1 MSEQVTGRHF
11 LPLLQPA
18 QAQKHVTVN
27 ESLLRL
33 DGLVNLVLQGA
44 ARVQPPAVVE
54 GECWWVP
61 PGAVDAWAWQAGRIA
76 IGANGGWVF
85 ATPQRG
91 QRAFLLD
98 RGAEAVW
105 DGQEWRGGALTL
117 GLWGGG
123 ISAGILEAEVSLGA
137 GAVVATGVM
146 IPSHVLVFGVT
157 ARVVEPI
164 SGTLGAR
171 ALGVSPSVAAAAK
184 PRARACGPARFIR
197 PRPARLAACAAIRA
211 AKVAAGG
218 QPAIVASAAHRRP
231 RAVISATAPWLPMR
245 ESFMISSRCS
255 GLRPPLSPSARS
267 ASPSSCSAPVSA
279 TPAAMAKAAA
289 SCAGRPSASASHNAP
304 PIPRPTTAP
313 ASGAAHWTSAKARC
327 RPASSGT
334 GRRV

>member
-33 DGLVNLVLQGA
+33 DGLVNLVLQGT

-54 GECWWVP
+54 GECWGV
-61 PGAVDAWAWQAGRIA
+61 GAGATGAWEGQAGRIA

-123 ISAGILEAEVSLGA
+123 ISAGILEAEVAVGT
-137 GAVVATGVM
+137 GAVAATGVE
-146 IPSHVLVFGVT
+146 IPSHVLVLGVT
-157 ARVVEPI
+157 ARVVEAI
-164 SGTLGAR
+164 TGSLGAW
-171 ALGVSPSVAAAAK
+171 ALGVEGAADRYGSGLGLGVNSWSQGLLSAPMAVWA
-184 PRARACGPARFIR
+184 PEELLLTALGGAFAGGRL
-197 PRPARLAACAAIRA
+197 RLAVHYLALR
-211 AKVAAGG
+211 V
-218 QPAIVASAAHRRP
+218 PD
-231 RAVISATAPWLPMR
+231 AV
-245 ESFMISSRCS
+245 
-255 GLRPPLSPSARS
+255 
-267 ASPSSCSAPVSA
+267 
-279 TPAAMAKAAA
+279 
-289 SCAGRPSASASHNAP
+289 
-304 PIPRPTTAP
+304 
-313 ASGAAHWTSAKARC
+313 
-327 RPASSGT
+327 
-334 GRRV
+334 

>member
-33 DGLVNLVLQGA
+33 DGLVNLVLQSAGSG
-44 ARVQPPAVVE
+44 QPPAVVE

-61 PGAVDAWAWQAGRIA
+61 QGAVDAWAGQEGRIA

-91 QRAFLLD
+91 QRAFLRD
-98 RGAEAVW
+98 RGAVAVW
-105 DGQEWRGGALTL
+105 DGQQWLGGALTL

-164 SGTLGAR
+164 SGTLGAW
-171 ALGVSPSVAAAAK
+171 ALGVEGAADRYGSGLGLGVNSWSQGLLSAPMAVWA
-184 PRARACGPARFIR
+184 PEELLLTASGGAFAGGRL
-197 PRPARLAACAAIRA
+197 RLAVHYLALRL
-211 AKVAAGG
+211 
-218 QPAIVASAAHRRP
+218 PD
-231 RAVISATAPWLPMR
+231 AV
-245 ESFMISSRCS
+245 
-255 GLRPPLSPSARS
+255 
-267 ASPSSCSAPVSA
+267 
-279 TPAAMAKAAA
+279 
-289 SCAGRPSASASHNAP
+289 
-304 PIPRPTTAP
+304 
-313 ASGAAHWTSAKARC
+313 
-327 RPASSGT
+327 
-334 GRRV
+334 